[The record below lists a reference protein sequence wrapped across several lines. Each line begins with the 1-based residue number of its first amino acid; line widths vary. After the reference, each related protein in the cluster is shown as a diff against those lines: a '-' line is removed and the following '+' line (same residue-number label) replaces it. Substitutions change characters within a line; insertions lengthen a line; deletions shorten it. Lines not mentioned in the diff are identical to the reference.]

1 MDTHQVKNVICNNT
15 MTPTQRHREM
25 EMRGE
30 QRCGQGGESGRGA
43 PSLSHARPPNLVG
56 FTTGKLH
63 VHIYVHR
70 HIYV

>member
-30 QRCGQGGESGRGA
+30 QRCGQGGESGRGG
-43 PSLSHARPPNLVG
+43 PKFITCKTPKLGGIYHRK
-56 FTTGKLH
+56 TTCTY
-63 VHIYVHR
+63 ICT
-70 HIYV
+70 